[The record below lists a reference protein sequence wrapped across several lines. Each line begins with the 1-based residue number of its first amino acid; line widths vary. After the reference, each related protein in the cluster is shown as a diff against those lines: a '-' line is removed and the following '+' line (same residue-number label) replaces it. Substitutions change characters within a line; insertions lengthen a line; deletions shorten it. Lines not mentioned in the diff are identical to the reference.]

1 MRAREAPHN
10 PNTFH
15 RTAMNDIDRIRNIG
29 IIAHIDAGKTSTT
42 EGMLFYSGLTHRIGS
57 IDDGTTVMDYL
68 DEERERGITIIS
80 AAAAFPWKDCLFH
93 LIDTPGHIDFTAEV
107 ERSLRVMDGA
117 VVIFSAVEGVE
128 AQSEKVWRQADH
140 YRVPK
145 IALINKLDRVGAS
158 FERVLAEI
166 RDKFETPVLPL
177 QIPVGIEDT
186 FHAVID
192 LLTMQC
198 IRFEGENN
206 NQLVPSD
213 IPEDLQEAAEEKR
226 AEMLEALADEC
237 DEIAELYL
245 EGDPLPVELL
255 NAKISELTKANQLV
269 PLMVGS
275 AKNRIGVQPLMD
287 AAAAYL
293 PSPNELEPIPA
304 IHPKKEEPV
313 SVPPNDPS
321 APFAGLIFKVVASTS
336 ADLLYLRIYSG
347 TLNKGD
353 KVLNSRTGETV
364 RVKQLLRL
372 YAKSTQSIDT
382 AGPGDIVGLIGPRNC
397 GTGDTLCAV
406 NKPVAFETIQFP
418 EPVVS
423 VAIEPRMTKDK
434 EKLTEVLELICREDP
449 TLTLTKDEETGQRIL
464 SGMGE
469 LHLEIN
475 QHRLEDEFNLSAR
488 VGDPR
493 VAYRE
498 TFPDTVRKRAV
509 FAKVLGDNELYAE
522 AEIEVFPLPFR
533 GERYTFENA
542 ISTSKPLPKA
552 LVTSAEKAL
561 QNGVRSGG
569 QHGYPLLFVGARL
582 LDLTLDPEKSTE
594 GAVAGAILSAL
605 DQAIQENG
613 TVVLEP
619 IMRLEII
626 TPEETLGDIT
636 NNLNP
641 RRAVIQ
647 QMVSLGNARRV
658 ECEAPLSEMFGFG
671 KDLPKLSGGRASF
684 TMEPCGY
691 QQLPQHL
698 ADKMFSYL

>member
-1 MRAREAPHN
+1 
-10 PNTFH
+10 
-15 RTAMNDIDRIRNIG
+15 MNDIDRIRNIG

-80 AAAAFPWKDCLFH
+80 AAAAFPWKDCIFH

-128 AQSEKVWRQADH
+128 AQSEKVWRQASH

-145 IALINKLDRVGAS
+145 IAFINKLDRVGAS

-166 RDKFETPVLPL
+166 REKFETPVLPL

-186 FHAVID
+186 FHALVD

-206 NQLVPSD
+206 NQLVPCE
-213 IPEDLQEAAEEKR
+213 IPEELRDAAEEKR
-226 AEMLEALADEC
+226 VEMLEALADEC

-245 EGDPLPVELL
+245 EGEPLPSELL
-255 NAKISELTKANQLV
+255 HAKISELTKANQLV

-287 AAAAYL
+287 AVSAYL

-304 IHPKKEEPV
+304 IHPKKEEAV
-313 SVPPNDPS
+313 SIPPNDPS

-347 TLNKGD
+347 TINKGD

-372 YAKSTQSIDT
+372 YAKSTESIES

-449 TLTLTKDEETGQRIL
+449 TLTLNKDEETGQRIL

-475 QHRLEDEFNLSAR
+475 QHRLENEFNLSAR
-488 VGDPR
+488 VGEPR

-509 FAKVLGDNELYAE
+509 FAKVMGDNELYAE
-522 AEIEVFPLPFR
+522 AEIDVFPLPFR

-542 ISTSKPLPKA
+542 LSSSKPLPKA
-552 LVTSAEKAL
+552 LVTAAEKAL

-619 IMRLEII
+619 VMHLEII

-641 RRAVIQ
+641 RRAVIK

-691 QQLPQHL
+691 QQLPKYL

>member
-1 MRAREAPHN
+1 M
-10 PNTFH
+10 T
-15 RTAMNDIDRIRNIG
+15 DIDRIRNIG

-80 AAAAFPWKDCLFH
+80 AAAAFPWKDCVFH

-145 IALINKLDRVGAS
+145 IAFINKLDRVGAS

-166 RDKFETPVLPL
+166 REKFETPVLPV
-177 QIPVGIEDT
+177 QIPVGIEDD
-186 FHAVID
+186 FNAVVD
-192 LLTMQC
+192 LLRMQR
-198 IRFEGENN
+198 IEFLGDNN
-206 NQLVPSD
+206 EQLHCTH
-213 IPEDLQEAAEEKR
+213 IPEELLDAAQEQRTA
-226 AEMLEALADEC
+226 MIEALADQC
-237 DEIAELYL
+237 DEVAERYL
-245 EGDPLPVELL
+245 EGETLKAEFLIPRI
-255 NAKISELTKANQLV
+255 AELTKANRVV
-269 PLMVGS
+269 PLLTGS
-275 AKNRIGVQPLMD
+275 AKKRLGVQPLMD
-287 AAAAYL
+287 AVGAFL
-293 PSPNELEPIPA
+293 PSPNELTPVRA
-304 IHPKKEEPV
+304 VSSKKDEEV
-313 SVPPNDPS
+313 AVPPNDPT
-321 APFAGLIFKVVASTS
+321 APFAGLIFKVIASTS
-336 ADLLYLRIYSG
+336 ADLLYIRIYSG

-353 KVLNSRTGETV
+353 KLLNTRTGETV

-372 YAKSTQSIDT
+372 YAKSTESIDT

-434 EKLTEVLELICREDP
+434 DKLTEVLELICREDP

-475 QHRLEDEFNLSAR
+475 QHRLEDEFNVQAR
-488 VGDPR
+488 VGEPR

-498 TFPDTVRKRAV
+498 TFPQAIRKHAV
-509 FAKVLGDNELYAE
+509 FSKVLGDNELYAE
-522 AEIEVFPLPFR
+522 AEIEVTPLPMR
-533 GERYTFENA
+533 GDRFTFENA
-542 ISTSKPLPKA
+542 ISSAKPLPKA
-552 LVTSAEKAL
+552 LVGAAERAL
-561 QNGVRSGG
+561 QDGVRSGG

-582 LDLTLDPEKSTE
+582 LGLTLDPEKSTE
-594 GAVAGAILSAL
+594 GAVVGAILSAL
-605 DQAIQENG
+605 DQAIQEQG
-613 TVVLEP
+613 TVILEP
-619 IMRLEII
+619 IMQIEII

-636 NNLNP
+636 NNLTP
-641 RRAVIQ
+641 RRALIK

-691 QQLPQHL
+691 QKLPKNL